1 MKRALLMLALAAA
14 CAQAARA
21 QAQASLGVG
30 VGTVRFPGGTSFSSA
45 TFAPTLEYATE
56 ARYGS
61 LAGSFASLPGGIWSL
76 QGRADVWAAT
86 RPLRG
91 RMRLGA
97 EGIGAGTRRTDGGWT
112 AAVHG
117 IGEFL
122 WWTGTWGVGVG
133 AGPSS
138 GWIKDAPSVGAFHAR
153 ARAWW
158 RAAPGTTWQLSV
170 EPTHFLGAWFTDV
183 SSGVT
188 IERGPVSTTLWAV
201 VRASD
206 AYGSKGTGSV
216 SLRWFVAPAVSLE
229 ASGGGYLPD
238 PYQGL
243 DRAGYFTASVRMWA
257 RRRPAVDAPTR
268 RWPPLVPERRGDS
281 VVVRFS
287 FEGAKAVAIAGDWNA
302 WQPVPLRPL
311 AGDEW
316 EGAFLLESGLYHFNL
331 LVDGWDWVVPN
342 GVATVRDG
350 LGGLVAVLLVP

>member
-45 TFAPTLEYATE
+45 TFAPTLEYGTE

-61 LAGSFASLPGGIWSL
+61 LAGSLASLPGGIWSL
-76 QGRADVWAAT
+76 QGRTDVWAAT

-122 WWTGTWGVGVG
+122 WWTGTWGVGAG
-133 AGPSS
+133 AGPPS
-138 GWIKDAPSVGAFHAR
+138 GWIKDAPSVGAFRAR

-158 RAAPGTTWQLSV
+158 RAAPGTTWQLSL

-183 SSGVT
+183 SGGVT

-206 AYGSKGTGSV
+206 AHGSKG
-216 SLRWFVAPAVSLE
+216 A
-229 ASGGGYLPD
+229 GGGMP
-238 PYQGL
+238 G
-243 DRAGYFTASVRMWA
+243 
-257 RRRPAVDAPTR
+257 
-268 RWPPLVPERRGDS
+268 
-281 VVVRFS
+281 
-287 FEGAKAVAIAGDWNA
+287 
-302 WQPVPLRPL
+302 PVPGSCAAVP
-311 AGDEW
+311 AG
-316 EGAFLLESGLYHFNL
+316 GRRL
-331 LVDGWDWVVPN
+331 P
-342 GVATVRDG
+342 
-350 LGGLVAVLLVP
+350 P

>member
-45 TFAPTLEYATE
+45 TFAPTREYGTE

-61 LAGSFASLPGGIWSL
+61 LAGSLASLPGGIWSL
-76 QGRADVWAAT
+76 QGRTDVWAAT

-133 AGPSS
+133 AGPSN
-138 GWIKDAPSVGAFHAR
+138 GWIKDAQSVAALHAR

-158 RAAPGTTWQLSV
+158 RAAPGTTWQLSL

-183 SSGVT
+183 SGGVT

-206 AYGSKGTGSV
+206 AYGSEGAGGV
-216 SLRWFVAPAVSLE
+216 SLGWVPAPSRSPQA
-229 ASGGGYLPD
+229 GGRRHPPD
-238 PYQGL
+238 PH
-243 DRAGYFTASVRMWA
+243 
-257 RRRPAVDAPTR
+257 P
-268 RWPPLVPERRGDS
+268 
-281 VVVRFS
+281 
-287 FEGAKAVAIAGDWNA
+287 
-302 WQPVPLRPL
+302 
-311 AGDEW
+311 
-316 EGAFLLESGLYHFNL
+316 
-331 LVDGWDWVVPN
+331 
-342 GVATVRDG
+342 G
-350 LGGLVAVLLVP
+350 LGPAG

>member
-30 VGTVRFPGGTSFSSA
+30 VGTVRSPGGTSFSSA
-45 TFAPTLEYATE
+45 TFAPTLEYGTE

-61 LAGSFASLPGGIWSL
+61 LAGSLASLPGGIWSL
-76 QGRADVWAAT
+76 QGRTDVWAAT

-117 IGEFL
+117 IGELL
-122 WWTGTWGVGVG
+122 WWTGTWGVGAG

-158 RAAPGTTWQLSV
+158 RAAPGTTWQLSL

-183 SSGVT
+183 SGGVT

-206 AYGSKGTGSV
+206 AYGSKGTGGGSR
-216 SLRWFVAPAVSLE
+216 RWVPGPARG
-229 ASGGGYLPD
+229 ARGGGGGCP
-238 PYQGL
+238 
-243 DRAGYFTASVRMWA
+243 A
-257 RRRPAVDAPTR
+257 R
-268 RWPPLVPERRGDS
+268 
-281 VVVRFS
+281 
-287 FEGAKAVAIAGDWNA
+287 
-302 WQPVPLRPL
+302 PVP
-311 AGDEW
+311 
-316 EGAFLLESGLYHFNL
+316 
-331 LVDGWDWVVPN
+331 
-342 GVATVRDG
+342 G
-350 LGGLVAVLLVP
+350 LGPPGRCTGRGREVGRGP

>member
-1 MKRALLMLALAAA
+1 MKRAFLMLALAAA
-14 CAQAARA
+14 CAQTSLA
-21 QAQASLGVG
+21 QTQASLGVG

-45 TFAPTLEYATE
+45 TFSPALEYATTD
-56 ARYGS
+56 RYTGLAGS
-61 LAGSFASLPGGIWSL
+61 LASLSGGAWSL

-86 RPLRG
+86 QPLLSRV
-91 RMRLGA
+91 RFAA
-97 EGIGAGTRRTDGGWT
+97 EGIWAGTRRTDGGWT
-112 AAVHG
+112 AAAHG
-117 IGEFL
+117 IGELL
-122 WWTGTWGVGVG
+122 WWTSDWGMAVGVG
-133 AGPSS
+133 PSG
-138 GWIKDAPSVGAFHAR
+138 GWIQDAPSVGAFHAR

-158 RAAPGTTWQLSV
+158 RAAPGTTWQLSL

-183 SSGVT
+183 SGGVT
-188 IERGPVSTTLWAV
+188 IERGPLSTTLWAAA
-201 VRASD
+201 RASD
-206 AYGSKGTGSV
+206 AYGSKAAGSASV
-216 SLRWFVAPAVSLE
+216 RWFLSPAVGLE
-229 ASGGGYLPD
+229 ASGGSYLPD

-243 DRAGYFTASVRMWA
+243 PRAGFLTAGVRLYA
-257 RRRPAVDAPTR
+257 TRRAPPDAPR
-268 RWPPLVPERRGDS
+268 RWPPLIPERRGDS

-287 FEGAKAVAIAGDWNA
+287 FDGAKAVAIAGDWNA

>member
-1 MKRALLMLALAAA
+1 
-14 CAQAARA
+14 
-21 QAQASLGVG
+21 
-30 VGTVRFPGGTSFSSA
+30 
-45 TFAPTLEYATE
+45 
-56 ARYGS
+56 
-61 LAGSFASLPGGIWSL
+61 
-76 QGRADVWAAT
+76 
-86 RPLRG
+86 
-91 RMRLGA
+91 
-97 EGIGAGTRRTDGGWT
+97 
-112 AAVHG
+112 
-117 IGEFL
+117 
-122 WWTGTWGVGVG
+122 
-133 AGPSS
+133 
-138 GWIKDAPSVGAFHAR
+138 
-153 ARAWW
+153 
-158 RAAPGTTWQLSV
+158 
-170 EPTHFLGAWFTDV
+170 
-183 SSGVT
+183 VT

-216 SLRWFVAPAVSLE
+216 SLRWFLAPAVSFE